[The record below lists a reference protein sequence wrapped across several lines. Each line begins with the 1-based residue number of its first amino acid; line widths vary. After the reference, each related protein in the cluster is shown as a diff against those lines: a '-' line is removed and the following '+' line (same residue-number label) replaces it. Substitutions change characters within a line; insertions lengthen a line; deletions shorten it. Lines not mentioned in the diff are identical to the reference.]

1 MKTSIADA
9 MDELTQL
16 QNRLEAVKRMM
27 ELFFMGSEKRL
38 PAREREEIS
47 QSIRRFIPGQDAV
60 LRFKHQNLMQRL
72 LTLDRYWE
80 RTLKAIEQGRY
91 ERDLFKADYRV
102 RAKTPT
108 RVTGTNKAKASVSDD
123 AEAAEAFLAALGQ
136 RSSSNMPAIGIRG
149 VSKSKEGMPKIEQRG
164 RQRPPKK

>member
-1 MKTSIADA
+1 

-38 PAREREEIS
+38 PARERGEIS

-72 LTLDRYWE
+72 LTLERYWE

-91 ERDLFKADYRV
+91 ERDLFKADYRG
-102 RAKTPT
+102 RAKTTT
-108 RVTGTNKAKASVSDD
+108 RAAPTGTAKVPNRDD

-136 RSSSNMPAIGIRG
+136 RGSDEMPSIGIRG

-164 RQRPPKK
+164 RQRQPKDESMPD